1 MAGPAT
7 PLVLSAAGVDLS
19 PRVQRTATVVASPA
33 AATETIIAS
42 LTISG
47 NLATGLGVVLFGWC
61 AFTAGTNAV
70 GGQVKLRKTDASGS
84 TLVDSGAV
92 TVVATK
98 LYAPSVVAVDTSPSL
113 PGQVY
118 VMTLTMASGS
128 AESTVS
134 AVQLHALIV

>member
-1 MAGPAT
+1 MTGPAQPIQT
-7 PLVLSAAGVDLS
+7 SGAGIDLS

-33 AATETIIAS
+33 ASSETIVAS

-47 NLATGLGVVLFGWC
+47 NLSTGLGVVLIGWC
-61 AFTAGTNAV
+61 AFTAGTSAV
-70 GGQVKLRKTDASGS
+70 GGQVKLRKTDASGT
-84 TLVDSGAV
+84 TLVDTGAV

-98 LYAPSVVAVDTSPSL
+98 LYAPQVIAVDTSPSL

-118 VMTLTMASGS
+118 VMTLTMASGA

-134 AVQLHALIV
+134 AAQILAILV

>member
-1 MAGPAT
+1 MSPAT
-7 PLVLSAAGVDLS
+7 ALRLSAAGIDLS
-19 PRVQRTATVVASPA
+19 PRVQRNATVVASPA
-33 AATETIIAS
+33 TSAETIVAS
-42 LTISG
+42 LTVSG
-47 NLATGLGVVLFGWC
+47 DLATGLGVLVVGWC

-70 GGQVKLRKTDASGS
+70 GGQLKLRKTDASGS
-84 TLVDSGAV
+84 TLVDTGAV

-98 LYAPSVVAVDTSPSL
+98 LYAPMVFAVDTSPSL

-134 AVQLHALIV
+134 AAQILALVV

>member
-1 MAGPAT
+1 MAAPFQQ
-7 PLVLSAAGVDLS
+7 SAAVLDLS
-19 PRVQRTATVVASPA
+19 PRIFRSATVAASPA

-42 LTISG
+42 LTLNQDI
-47 NLATGLGVVLFGWC
+47 AITTGVLLIGWA

-70 GGQVKLRKTDASGS
+70 GGQLKIRRTDASGS
-84 TLVDSGAV
+84 TVKDSGAV

-98 LYAPSVVAVDTSPSL
+98 LYSPDIVAFDAFQAA

-118 VMTLTMASGS
+118 VLTLTMASGS

-134 AVQLHALIV
+134 AVTLIAIAV

>member
-1 MAGPAT
+1 MSPQGFK
-7 PLVLSAAGVDLS
+7 LSAATIDLS
-19 PRVQRTATVVASPA
+19 PRFATTATVAASPA

-42 LTISG
+42 LTV
-47 NLATGLGVVLFGWC
+47 NLDVAVGAGVLIHALA

-70 GGQVKLRKTDASGS
+70 GGQLKVRKTDASGS
-84 TLVDSGAV
+84 TLVDTGAV

-98 LYAPSVVAVDTSPSL
+98 LYAPALHAWDTGPSL

-118 VMTLTMASGS
+118 VLTLTMASGS

-134 AVQLHALIV
+134 AVRLSALVL